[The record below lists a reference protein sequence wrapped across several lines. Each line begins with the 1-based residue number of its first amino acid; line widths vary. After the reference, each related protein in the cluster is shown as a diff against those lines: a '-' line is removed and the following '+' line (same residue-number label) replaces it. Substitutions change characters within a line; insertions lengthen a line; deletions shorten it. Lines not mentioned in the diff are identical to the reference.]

1 MFGIWKKEISDNA
14 ADNSTDRGVC
24 KLNGANQECELI
36 GELRVNQEEL
46 RKINKYLKS
55 LEEDSP
61 ELLNYTIKILL
72 TSERT
77 ELSHFIRR
85 YISSYKSYSE
95 NVQYFFSMYGG
106 VHAIQQALMNVSID
120 DIDNMCE
127 ELKKLKERG
136 ELIYQY
142 IEEKKNT
149 EKKIAD
155 IKENLGIE

>member
-1 MFGIWKKEISDNA
+1 MDNA
-14 ADNSTDRGVC
+14 ANNSNDHVVC

-36 GELRVNQEEL
+36 RELRINQEEL
-46 RKINKYLKS
+46 RKINESLKS
-55 LEEDSP
+55 LEEYSP
-61 ELLNYTIKILL
+61 KLLNCMIKILL
-72 TSERT
+72 ISERT
-77 ELSHFIRR
+77 ELSYFIRR
-85 YISSYKSYSE
+85 YISSYKPFSE
-95 NVQYFFSMYGG
+95 NIQDFFSMYGG

-142 IEEKKNT
+142 SEEKKNT

-155 IKENLGIE
+155 MKEKLGIE